1 MLASHAAGR
10 RDATRGAGIPAGTG
24 RIKHGLSSDNGGK
37 KERDFLS
44 YEASTVTP
52 ARPLA
57 RQTSAAAR
65 ASGTCRSAR

>member
-37 KERDFLS
+37 KERDFLIMEPIFNNS
-44 YEASTVTP
+44 HIATKVVKP
-52 ARPLA
+52 AL
-57 RQTSAAAR
+57 QITK
-65 ASGTCRSAR
+65 